1 MDKAQDD
8 LNKSSHV
15 LLDAEVRLNT
25 VRVQRQQLEKEIA
38 LLTMVEANLE
48 ENIRVLKRKR
58 VIVMVND
65 FKKARSDLS
74 TCRTRR
80 AFLRV
85 DRENCLKVE
94 RHAEA
99 IYEKARAEYE
109 QAFDRLHN
117 PPNNVIYGNFGRKD
131 GQQS

>member
-8 LNKSSHV
+8 LNKASHV

-25 VRVQRQQLEKEIA
+25 IRIQRQRLEKEIA

-48 ENIRVLKRKR
+48 ENIRILKRKR

-65 FKKARSDLS
+65 FRKARSDLG

-85 DRENCLKVE
+85 DSENCLKVE

-99 IYEKARAEYE
+99 VYEKVRAEYE
-109 QAFDRLHN
+109 KAFDRLHN
-117 PPNNVIYGNFGRKD
+117 PPNNVIYFDFGRKD
-131 GQQS
+131 GQQG